1 MTIYIAHRQNT
12 KKNLLEIK
20 KNDFHGIEIDLRTDS
35 RKIII
40 AHDPFKEGL
49 DFIKN
54 IKLFKNYFLLIDV
67 KSTGISRTISKIL
80 VKNKIRFLFLNL
92 ISQEFAEMIKLGF
105 SRHLFLRFSSY
116 EEFNLNNKILK
127 KINWVWFDFFNN
139 VSIKKREYKYIK
151 KYKKKICITSPD
163 LLGKDSTAIIK
174 LINHLNKNK
183 IKIDMVC
190 VKKNNI
196 KIWKKHYFFTS

>member
-1 MTIYIAHRQNT
+1 MTIYIAHRRNT
-12 KKNLLEIK
+12 KKKLFEIK
-20 KNDFHGIEIDLRTDS
+20 KNEFHGIEIDLRTDS

-40 AHDPFKEGL
+40 AHDPFKKGL

-92 ISQEFAEMIKLGF
+92 ISQEFVEMIKLGF

-127 KINWVWFDFFNN
+127 KINWIWFDFFNN
-139 VSIKKREYKYIK
+139 VPISKNQYKYIK
-151 KYKKKICITSPD
+151 RNKKKICITSPD
-163 LLGKDSTAIIK
+163 LLGKSKTAILK
-174 LINHLNKNK
+174 LISHLNINK
-183 IKIDMVC
+183 IEVDMVC
-190 VKKNNI
+190 VKKDNV
-196 KIWKKHYFFTS
+196 KIWKKHYIFS

>member
-40 AHDPFKEGL
+40 AHDPFKKGL

-67 KSTGISRTISKIL
+67 KSTGISRKISKIL
-80 VKNKIRFLFLNL
+80 IKNKIRFLFLNL
-92 ISQEFAEMIKLGF
+92 ISQEFIEMIKLGF
-105 SRHLFLRFSSY
+105 SKHLFLRFSSY
-116 EEFNLNNKILK
+116 EKFNLNNKMLK
-127 KINWVWFDFFNN
+127 KIKWVWFDFFYRN
-139 VSIKKREYKYIK
+139 
-151 KYKKKICITSPD
+151 
-163 LLGKDSTAIIK
+163 
-174 LINHLNKNK
+174 
-183 IKIDMVC
+183 
-190 VKKNNI
+190 
-196 KIWKKHYFFTS
+196 